1 MLRRRDW
8 WWQSTRELNAALWTQ
23 VVKVLLMLILL
34 LLIIPLIR
42 CSLHVLLVVRDRRSM
57 LSEQNGYG
65 RRLVRRV
72 LLWHEQHL
80 LLRNLRRIQVLEFLN
95 GAIMCNVGMRWMVT
109 KVCSFGQPLLLF
121 LLLQNHYILHLLNWH
136 CTFYVDPFPLNHML
150 VLELQYQI
158 DTPNIGESDEAESSG
173 LVRTLVL

>member
-1 MLRRRDW
+1 
-8 WWQSTRELNAALWTQ
+8 
-23 VVKVLLMLILL
+23 
-34 LLIIPLIR
+34 
-42 CSLHVLLVVRDRRSM
+42 
-57 LSEQNGYG
+57 
-65 RRLVRRV
+65 
-72 LLWHEQHL
+72 
-80 LLRNLRRIQVLEFLN
+80 
-95 GAIMCNVGMRWMVT
+95 MVT